1 MALPWLRRQIRE
13 KRILG
18 FAWMS
23 SLRIAQPMTRRIEIG
38 LNSKQTKNTDRG
50 EVGSGWSG
58 MMSVWD
64 VSVRGWLNKVG
75 TECLHVHFK
84 SSCVHLL
91 ACRRLGDAYTSERAE
106 PASVWVCV

>member
-1 MALPWLRRQIRE
+1 MGLPWLRRQIRE
-13 KRILG
+13 KRMLG

-23 SLRIAQPMTRRIEIG
+23 SLCVTQPMTRHIEIG

-64 VSVRGWLNKVG
+64 VLVRGWLNKVG
-75 TECLHVHFK
+75 TECLHMHFK
-84 SSCVHLL
+84 SSCVHLF
-91 ACRRLGDAYTSERAE
+91 A
-106 PASVWVCV
+106 